1 MKETKTISITEELI
15 ETPKM
20 IEVYLDDAWQTAFC
34 YGLAYEKP
42 KQNWQRAKLLLTI
55 IAGNDSTVQ
64 AMKAAIDIGSS
75 GLSFGNGEKGLTDY
89 TYTKELELYTEKGKY
104 EKFPMTII
112 NNRKAIVVVHDELM
126 GNDDY
131 ILSFTGDPAE
141 DLRTVLGGG
150 KFGLH
155 ILPEWKDIIFHEFLN
170 IGILQSVDIYFDSKL
185 FPKGFSLFKLQATEE
200 EVDNLISK
208 MIKEKKLRFRKEG
221 TGTEVEMVSDLTE
234 YMQQNVEGM
243 IKKVSREV
251 SPIHN
256 PLVDHISPKI
266 STYKRELFP
275 VQAHVSTAVAKKLAK
290 SKAVI
295 IQGEMSTGKS
305 TIMTAV
311 ADVLSDMKNKEGY
324 HSVLMCPPSL
334 TKKWPEEIKEIIP
347 HAEVRVIERTSQ
359 LITYHRDWLMS
370 GRKKPKKPV
379 FFVISFTTM
388 RGDSSIVPAV
398 QFSQKKTSKQQSE
411 DRLPYRYGYYCPS
424 CGKAHQVIEDIK
436 MIPDTDEPSK
446 EIEVRSTRTMD
457 KDEFGTGRR
466 LQNTQKPANAFCSE
480 CGESLWTKKVAT
492 RYSSIKEW
500 YVYEKKLIHA
510 IKEGNK
516 NLLEHI
522 QSNQKEVPKKQGQP
536 RRVAS
541 IEYIRR
547 KMKNFFD
554 IAIVDEI
561 HERVTRYL
569 ISVV

>member
-1 MKETKTISITEELI
+1 
-15 ETPKM
+15 
-20 IEVYLDDAWQTAFC
+20 
-34 YGLAYEKP
+34 
-42 KQNWQRAKLLLTI
+42 
-55 IAGNDSTVQ
+55 
-64 AMKAAIDIGSS
+64 
-75 GLSFGNGEKGLTDY
+75 
-89 TYTKELELYTEKGKY
+89 
-104 EKFPMTII
+104 
-112 NNRKAIVVVHDELM
+112 
-126 GNDDY
+126 
-131 ILSFTGDPAE
+131 
-141 DLRTVLGGG
+141 
-150 KFGLH
+150 
-155 ILPEWKDIIFHEFLN
+155 
-170 IGILQSVDIYFDSKL
+170 
-185 FPKGFSLFKLQATEE
+185 
-200 EVDNLISK
+200 
-208 MIKEKKLRFRKEG
+208 
-221 TGTEVEMVSDLTE
+221 
-234 YMQQNVEGM
+234 
-243 IKKVSREV
+243 
-251 SPIHN
+251 
-256 PLVDHISPKI
+256 
-266 STYKRELFP
+266 
-275 VQAHVSTAVAKKLAK
+275 
-290 SKAVI
+290 
-295 IQGEMSTGKS
+295 
-305 TIMTAV
+305 MTAV

-359 LITYHRDWLMS
+359 LIAYHRDWLMS
-370 GRKKPKKPV
+370 GRKKPKNPV

-466 LQNTQKPANAFCSE
+466 LTNTQKPANAFCSE

-500 YVYEKKLIHA
+500 YEYEKKLIKA

-522 QSNQKEVPKKQGQP
+522 QSNQKEVPKKQGLP
-536 RRVAS
+536 RRIAS